1 MSTLAKFLEHTVLK
15 ADTTLSDVQRICEEA
30 VQFGFAAV
38 CIPPCFVKEARR
50 ILGEDNPVRLA
61 TVVGF
66 PMGYAALS
74 AKSEE
79 IKRALEEGA
88 NDIDAVINIAYVKS
102 AQWNLVRRDIEG
114 IALATSSRSGFLKL
128 ILEAGFLSQ
137 EELQSVCEIAI
148 KAGVPCVKTCT
159 GFQGFNATEAM
170 VKALREQVGP
180 SVKIKAAGGIR
191 DAQTAQKLIDAGAD
205 LLGSSSSVN
214 IVS

>member
-1 MSTLAKFLEHTVLK
+1 MAKFLEHTVLK

-148 KAGVPCVKTCT
+148 KAGVPCVKTGT